1 MLGDTRKNQ
10 ILQTVIVRSK
20 QGLSGPPDSYSEEE
34 KAYYRRMEKDIL
46 ALRESGFRGVY
57 MVPGSCD

>member
-1 MLGDTRKNQ
+1 MRTEKLTKETFGT
-10 ILQTVIVRSK
+10 ILKDLLKRST
-20 QGLSGPPDSYSEEE
+20 DSYPEEE